1 MCKLA
6 ASATPSLAVTPS
18 RYMTATSNF
27 AEKPPS
33 LLPTLLATSLI
44 TWLLSQRYVGGI
56 LLLVLIVFLPWATYR
71 LYSMLSQVNMRPY
84 YGKKIAL
91 WLVAITIIAARHY
104 ELHQSSRAYAQ
115 TVVNRIEA
123 YAQQHG
129 AYPATLEAAGLS
141 RQQLR
146 SKLPFVVY
154 GAQQGKPY
162 FSYGSSY
169 AAFEHE
175 MYDFSRREWQ
185 HVYE

>member
-1 MCKLA
+1 MYKLA
-6 ASATPSLAVTPS
+6 AFATPSHAVTPS

-44 TWLLSQRYVGGI
+44 TFLLAQRYMGGG

-71 LYSMLSQVNMRPY
+71 LFSMLSRVNMRPY
-84 YGKKIAL
+84 YEKKIAL

-115 TVVNRIEA
+115 TVVDRIET

-146 SKLPFVVY
+146 SQLLFVVY
-154 GAQQGKPY
+154 GVQQGKPY
-162 FSYGSSY
+162 FSYGSTY

-175 MYDFSRREWQ
+175 MYDFSRHEWQ
-185 HVYE
+185 HLHD